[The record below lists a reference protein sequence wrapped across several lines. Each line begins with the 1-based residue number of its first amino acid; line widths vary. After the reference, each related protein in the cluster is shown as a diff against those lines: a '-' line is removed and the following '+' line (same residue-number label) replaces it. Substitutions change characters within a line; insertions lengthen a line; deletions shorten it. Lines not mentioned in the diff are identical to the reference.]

1 MGIKEW
7 RYSSLH
13 LFPEAVWRG
22 QAFSAVGVARG
33 DDPNVRSLHSLNTQ
47 ALDQGTNEWIMGK
60 SDYRMRGLT
69 DVQGIMGYQSRP
81 VITLLDIKGLD
92 EWAFNCSV
100 LDALCCCSEE
110 HDKRRTFYTL
120 LLNYSSLWPCCTS
133 ACLIISVTVVD
144 DLRFRAEFYDFIFY
158 FIYSSIAKKIW
169 VNVFDIPE
177 VWKQKLQPQKYRV
190 ICYQKWNLYVRT
202 TFFPIYNSLI
212 ICHILL
218 SYGDWKPTW

>member
-1 MGIKEW
+1 MGIREW
-7 RYSSLH
+7 RCSSLH

-100 LDALCCCSEE
+100 LDALCCCSEA
-110 HDKRRTFYTL
+110 L
-120 LLNYSSLWPCCTS
+120 LLNYCSLWPCRTS

-144 DLRFRAEFYDFIFY
+144 ELTLRAEFYDFIL
-158 FIYSSIAKKIW
+158 FI
-169 VNVFDIPE
+169 
-177 VWKQKLQPQKYRV
+177 LQ
-190 ICYQKWNLYVRT
+190 
-202 TFFPIYNSLI
+202 
-212 ICHILL
+212 
-218 SYGDWKPTW
+218 

>member
-22 QAFSAVGVARG
+22 QAFFTVGVARG

-47 ALDQGTNEWIMGK
+47 ALDQWTNEWIMGK

-92 EWAFNCSV
+92 EWAFNCSIRPWCLV
-100 LDALCCCSEE
+100 LLF
-110 HDKRRTFYTL
+110 RRTWQEEDILYPAAELQF
-120 LLNYSSLWPCCTS
+120 SL
-133 ACLIISVTVVD
+133 A
-144 DLRFRAEFYDFIFY
+144 
-158 FIYSSIAKKIW
+158 
-169 VNVFDIPE
+169 
-177 VWKQKLQPQKYRV
+177 
-190 ICYQKWNLYVRT
+190 
-202 TFFPIYNSLI
+202 
-212 ICHILL
+212 L
-218 SYGDWKPTW
+218 SYKCMSNYFCDSSRWLDI

>member
-110 HDKRRTFYTL
+110 QEEDILYPAAEL
-120 LLNYSSLWPCCTS
+120 LFSL
-133 ACLIISVTVVD
+133 A
-144 DLRFRAEFYDFIFY
+144 
-158 FIYSSIAKKIW
+158 
-169 VNVFDIPE
+169 
-177 VWKQKLQPQKYRV
+177 
-190 ICYQKWNLYVRT
+190 
-202 TFFPIYNSLI
+202 
-212 ICHILL
+212 L
-218 SYGDWKPTW
+218 SYKCMSNYFCDSSRWIDV